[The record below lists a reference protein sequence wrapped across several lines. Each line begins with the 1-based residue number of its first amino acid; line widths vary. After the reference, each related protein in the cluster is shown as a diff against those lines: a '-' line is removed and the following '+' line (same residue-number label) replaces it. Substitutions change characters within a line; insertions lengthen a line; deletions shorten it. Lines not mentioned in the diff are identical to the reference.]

1 MDAIQRNL
9 KQHNLVSPLP
19 DSVHLLGNFFIPMKE
34 IQLTQGKVALVDDED
49 YDYLMKWKWH
59 AVKYSNNFYAA
70 RTQKICEGKKTA
82 ILMHRVIIN
91 NKNTKMHTDHI
102 NGNGLDNRKINLRI
116 CTHSQN
122 LMNRG
127 ASINN
132 KIRYKGVSYIE
143 KINKFR
149 VQIMVNK
156 KNTTIGYYINPID
169 AARAYN
175 EAAIKF
181 HQEFANL
188 NEI

>member
-1 MDAIQRNL
+1 
-9 KQHNLVSPLP
+9 
-19 DSVHLLGNFFIPMKE
+19 
-34 IQLTQGKVALVDDED
+34 
-49 YDYLMKWKWH
+49 
-59 AVKYSNNFYAA
+59 
-70 RTQKICEGKKTA
+70 
-82 ILMHRVIIN
+82 MHRVIIN